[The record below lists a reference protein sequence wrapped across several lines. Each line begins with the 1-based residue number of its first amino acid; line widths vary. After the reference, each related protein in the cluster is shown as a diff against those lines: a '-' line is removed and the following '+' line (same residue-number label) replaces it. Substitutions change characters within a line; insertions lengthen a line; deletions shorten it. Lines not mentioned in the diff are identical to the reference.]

1 MNTVTITNNNL
12 VVEPQGLNKLWS
24 FKRRLEIPLSN
35 VRGATFDP
43 GANSEP
49 KGLRAP
55 GLAIPGKWAG
65 TFHRDGEKSF
75 WNVSKAGETVVI
87 ELADEHYD
95 RLILT
100 VNDPRVLVDRINAA
114 ILDA

>member
-1 MNTVTITNNNL
+1 MNTVTIANGKL
-12 VVEPQGLNKLWS
+12 VVEPIGMDKVWS
-24 FKRRLEIPLSN
+24 FTRELDIPLDH

-49 KGLRAP
+49 KGIRAP

-65 TFHRDGEKSF
+65 TFYHDGDRVF
-75 WNVSKAGETVVI
+75 WNVSEPDATIVI
-87 ELADEHYD
+87 ELTDEHFD

-100 VNDPRVLVDRINAA
+100 VSDPRGVVDQVNSS
-114 ILDA
+114 LTH